1 MAGWLQQGQMLP
13 SSTPLHY
20 YQIQKQ
26 HCGFF
31 FFQRYF
37 YFCEMKMDSS
47 LLKLQGKK
55 TPMFSLEKGIYML
68 GGSTDEATNVKVELK
83 RP

>member
-1 MAGWLQQGQMLP
+1 
-13 SSTPLHY
+13 
-20 YQIQKQ
+20 
-26 HCGFF
+26 
-31 FFQRYF
+31 
-37 YFCEMKMDSS
+37 MKMDSS